1 MRQSFIVSLQHEQT
15 IVNANTLCAHV
26 TNQGRNVRPDAPF
39 SFILHVLEERES
51 IRVLFYLSFK
61 EKNGLQKV
69 MPTQNSEN
77 NIAIPRINIVLLIV
91 GTRGDVQPFIA

>member
-1 MRQSFIVSLQHEQT
+1 
-15 IVNANTLCAHV
+15 
-26 TNQGRNVRPDAPF
+26 
-39 SFILHVLEERES
+39 
-51 IRVLFYLSFK
+51 
-61 EKNGLQKV
+61 

>member
-1 MRQSFIVSLQHEQT
+1 
-15 IVNANTLCAHV
+15 
-26 TNQGRNVRPDAPF
+26 
-39 SFILHVLEERES
+39 VLEERES